1 MFFTNKLEIL
11 MKVFNRYCA
20 DFDIERCFFVFKFS
34 FNMQLFIK
42 KGEMLID
49 FFNY

>member
-1 MFFTNKLEIL
+1 

-20 DFDIERCFFVFKFS
+20 DFDIERYIEVFKFS

-42 KGEMLID
+42 KGEILID
-49 FFNY
+49 FLITKIMKLRELRM